1 MKTTYP
7 STWIENNQ
15 KYLVACIEQLKI
27 KLQGYGHAVERN
39 IEPKMTDATS
49 YNDNDIHKNN
59 NNNDDENPFDDTAT
73 NTQEIFAEWSEEG
86 SLPALE
92 TLSRVFGLSS
102 FERSIVLLCAGI
114 ELDADFA
121 RLCAQVQ
128 GRSTTTY
135 PTFGLAMS
143 IFPNAHWSA
152 ITPASPLRYYRLI
165 ELLHYHDNPP
175 SLATLS
181 ASSIRIDERVLH
193 YLTGISYIEP
203 QLYKMIRPLR
213 ETIPVVVDSHRL
225 TIEQILKTST
235 NSKARLPIINLW
247 GIDNVS
253 KKIIAQQVCSE
264 LELTLWELYAPEFA
278 FLKSAEDI
286 ELFRQLW
293 VRESLL
299 QEGGLYIALDDLE
312 SSQQKVLVKL
322 LEGIA
327 TTGTTTATATTDGIL
342 RPIFL
347 SSRDRLYNELI
358 PTIEVK
364 KPTKSEQ
371 LYLWKSFLGNDDPSR
386 SVFSLYSS
394 DSSTGS
400 SIPPPQ
406 ISDQELKKLV
416 NEFDMD
422 ASSILSASYEVAT
435 MFSQNNNS
443 NFDVARA
450 AWNASLSITRSKIAE
465 LELVQRITSQYTM
478 EDLILPEREKQLLR
492 DIAIHVRQRGKIF
505 EEWGFSSSSRG
516 IGIVALFCGAS
527 GVGKTMA
534 AEVLANELQYY
545 PIDLYRIDL
554 SSIVSK
560 WLGETEKNLRKVF
573 DACENGGAILF
584 FDEADSLFGKR
595 TEVRDA
601 HDRYANIEINYLLQR
616 MESYR
621 GLAILATN
629 MKSAIDPAFMRRFQ
643 FVIDFQFPDEKYR
656 EQIWKRIFPKT
667 AAIDNKSVDFHRLAR
682 LNTSGANIRNIAIYA
697 AFLAADES
705 VPINIKHIKHAA
717 QVEYAKMDRP
727 LVRDEVLGEE
737 L

>member
-1 MKTTYP
+1 MRTTYP

-15 KYLVACIEQLKI
+15 KYLVSCIEQLKI
-27 KLQGYGHAVERN
+27 KLQAYTHAVERN
-39 IEPKMTDATS
+39 IERNVTDAS
-49 YNDNDIHKNN
+49 IYDDNGVVHKNN
-59 NNNDDENPFDDTAT
+59 NNNDQKPFANTAT
-73 NTQEIFAEWSEEG
+73 TTEEILAEWPEEG
-86 SLPALE
+86 LPALE
-92 TLSRVFGLSS
+92 TLSRLFGLSS
-102 FERSIVLLCAGI
+102 FERSIILLCAGL

-128 GRSTTTY
+128 GRSTTATY

-143 IFPNAHWSA
+143 IISNAHWSA
-152 ITPASPLRYYRLI
+152 VTPVSPLRYYRLI
-165 ELLHYHDNPP
+165 ELLNNNDNQTP
-175 SLATLS
+175 LATLS
-181 ASSIRIDERVLH
+181 ASSIKIDERVLH

-203 QLYKMIRPLR
+203 QLYKMIKPLK
-213 ETIPVVVDSHRL
+213 ENVPIVVDSHRL
-225 TIEQILKTST
+225 IIEQILKVST
-235 NSKARLPIINLW
+235 NSKVRLLPIINLW

-253 KKIIAQQVCSE
+253 KKIIAQQVCAE
-264 LELTLWELYAPEFA
+264 LELSLWEVSAPEFA
-278 FLKSAEDI
+278 FSKSAEDI

-299 QEGGLYIALDDLE
+299 QGSGLYIALDDLE
-312 SSQQKVLVKL
+312 SSQQKILIKL

-327 TTGTTTATATTDGIL
+327 TTGTTTATTDGIF

-347 SSRDRLYNELI
+347 SSRDRLSNELI

-371 LYLWKSFLGNDDPSR
+371 LYLWKSFLGNNDPYR
-386 SVFSLYSS
+386 SVFYLYSS
-394 DSSTGS
+394 ELATRTSS
-400 SIPPPQ
+400 PPQ
-406 ISDQELKKLV
+406 ISDQELEKLV
-416 NEFDMD
+416 NEFDED

-435 MFSQNNNS
+435 LFSQNNNGS
-443 NFDVARA
+443 DFDVARA

-465 LELVQRITSQYTM
+465 LELVQRITSQFTM

-505 EEWGFSSSSRG
+505 EDWGFTSSSRG

-527 GVGKTMA
+527 GTGKTMA
-534 AEVLANELQYY
+534 AEVLANELQL
-545 PIDLYRIDL
+545 DLYRIDL
-554 SSIVSK
+554 SSTVSK
-560 WLGETEKNLRKVF
+560 YIGETEKNLRKVF

-584 FDEADSLFGKR
+584 FDEADALFGKR
-595 TEVRDA
+595 TEVREA
-601 HDRYANIEINYLLQR
+601 HDRYANIEVNYLLQR

-629 MKSAIDPAFMRRFQ
+629 MKSSIDSAFMRRIK
-643 FVIDFQFPDEKYR
+643 FVVDFQFPDEKYR
-656 EQIWKRIFPKT
+656 EQIWTRIFPK
-667 AAIDNKSVDFHRLAR
+667 AVAIDNKSIDFRRLAR

-705 VPINIKHIKHAA
+705 VPISIKHIKQAA
-717 QVEYAKMDRP
+717 QVEYAKIDRP

-737 L
+737 EL